1 MSDTYRTFFGLQR
14 EPFTADISLREILVT
29 PTIKAITERI
39 QYAIRLG
46 AVALVTGEIG
56 SGKSTALRHVTGNL
70 HPSKYRVIY
79 VTATSGSILELY
91 RQIINEMGI
100 DITSNSRALLTKTI
114 KQEVLELSQGKKMK
128 VVLVID
134 EASLLRLPVF
144 AELHTLTQFENDSK
158 PFLPLI
164 LAGQSNLVEN
174 LRFRDS
180 LPLASR
186 VVAKKHLQGIGR
198 EAMETYLNHHLN
210 LAGVKISLFEE
221 GAVTAV
227 HQGAGGLFRKANHLA
242 RGSIIAAAKSE
253 KTMVTAEHVR
263 LAATELL

>member
-1 MSDTYRTFFGLQR
+1 
-14 EPFTADISLREILVT
+14 
-29 PTIKAITERI
+29 
-39 QYAIRLG
+39 
-46 AVALVTGEIG
+46 
-56 SGKSTALRHVTGNL
+56 
-70 HPSKYRVIY
+70 VIY

-164 LAGQSNLVEN
+164 LAGQNNLVEN

-186 VVAKKHLQGIGR
+186 VVAKKQS
-198 EAMETYLNHHLN
+198 
-210 LAGVKISLFEE
+210 AGS
-221 GAVTAV
+221 
-227 HQGAGGLFRKANHLA
+227 
-242 RGSIIAAAKSE
+242 
-253 KTMVTAEHVR
+253 
-263 LAATELL
+263 

>member
-1 MSDTYRTFFGLQR
+1 
-14 EPFTADISLREILVT
+14 
-29 PTIKAITERI
+29 
-39 QYAIRLG
+39 
-46 AVALVTGEIG
+46 
-56 SGKSTALRHVTGNL
+56 
-70 HPSKYRVIY
+70 
-79 VTATSGSILELY
+79 
-91 RQIINEMGI
+91 MGI

-144 AELHTLTQFENDSK
+144 TELHTLTQFENDSK

-164 LAGQSNLVEN
+164 LAGQNNLVEN

-186 VVAKKHLQGIGR
+186 VVAKKHLQGVDR

-210 LAGVKISLFEE
+210 LAGLKISLFEE

>member
-1 MSDTYRTFFGLQR
+1 MDESYRTFFGLQR
-14 EPFTADISLREILVT
+14 EPFTADISLKEVLIT
-29 PTIKAITERI
+29 PAINAVYDRI
-39 QYAIRLG
+39 QYTIRLG
-46 AVALVTGEIG
+46 AVALITGEIG
-56 SGKSTALRHVTGNL
+56 SGKSTALRYVIGNL
-70 HPSKYRVIY
+70 HPAQYRIIY

-100 DITSNSRALLTKTI
+100 DVTSNSRALLTKTI
-114 KQEVLELSQGKKMK
+114 KKEVVELSRGKKMQ
-128 VVLVID
+128 VLLIID

-164 LAGQSNLVEN
+164 LAGQNNLVDN

-186 VVAKKHLQGIGR
+186 VVAKKHLQGVGR
-198 EAMETYLNHHLN
+198 EEMEKYLDHHLAI
-210 LAGVKISLFEE
+210 AGVKRSLFDE
-221 GAVTAV
+221 GAITAI

-242 RGSIIAAAKSE
+242 RGAIIAAAKGES
-253 KTMVTAEHVR
+253 TIVSADHVR
-263 LAATELL
+263 LAATEIF